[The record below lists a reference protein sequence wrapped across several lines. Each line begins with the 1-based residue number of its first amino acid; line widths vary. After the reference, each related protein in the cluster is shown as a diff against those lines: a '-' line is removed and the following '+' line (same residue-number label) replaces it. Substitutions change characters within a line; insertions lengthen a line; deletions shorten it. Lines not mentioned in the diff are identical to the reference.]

1 MLRITFKTKSLGE
14 QIYECLFLSDDLK
27 KSAVPTCSTHVD
39 DENELLLATIDKGA
53 GRTLTLII
61 NSFSDNAHCITKE
74 NDVVVDVQDVDALG
88 VAHIKRT
95 INV

>member
-39 DENELLLATIDKGA
+39 EDHELLLATIDKGE

-61 NSFSDNAHCITKE
+61 NSFSDNAYCITKE
-74 NDVVVDVQDVDALG
+74 NDVVVDVQDVYALG
-88 VAHIKRT
+88 VSHLKRT

>member
-14 QIYECLFLSDDLK
+14 QIYECIFLSDDLK
-27 KSAVPTCSTHVD
+27 QSAVPTCSTHVD
-39 DENELLLATIDKGA
+39 EDHELLLATIDKGE

-61 NSFSDNAHCITKE
+61 NAFSDNAYCITKE

-88 VAHIKRT
+88 VSHLSRT